1 MHAPS
6 KLSKNNWEALQ
17 YAKRALDVI
26 EHDAARAQEHHHVV
40 RRTAEEPAKKQ
51 HDFDVVTVGTLVVHD
66 KLKAARINGI
76 DSLQPVYESIN
87 ASQVL
92 VSEEFKEAPGIDPM
106 MEQLSVQELQLEGKL
121 NGHNWTQ
128 LLKQTLKRR
137 DQEVQFIKA
146 PVDISNLKAEAV
158 VVNSKEINDRSLSQL
173 ISIDGGDYIV
183 QQEVQF
189 AQPVEVNQL
198 LINERLNHIH
208 VDRQRFDVL
217 LHQANHTQVI
227 VGAKRFE
234 NVRVL
239 EPVSIAVS
247 VPEIGDT

>member
-1 MHAPS
+1 M
-6 KLSKNNWEALQ
+6 Q

-26 EHDAARAQEHHHVV
+26 EHDAARAEAVHHVF
-40 RRTAEEPAKKQ
+40 RRAAEWPKKQ
-51 HDFDVVTVGTLVVHD
+51 HEFDAITVDTLVVHD
-66 KLKAARINGI
+66 QLQAKRINGI
-76 DSLQPVYESIN
+76 DRLQPVYEAVN
-87 ASQVL
+87 ASLVY
-92 VSEEFKEAPGIDPM
+92 VSEKFLQAPGDEPKM
-106 MEQLSVQELQLEGKL
+106 KQLTLQELQLTGKL
-121 NGHNWTQ
+121 NGHNWSQ
-128 LLKQTLKRR
+128 LLEQSLKRR
-137 DQEVQFIKA
+137 DHEVQFIKA

-158 VVNSKEINDRSLSQL
+158 LVNGNEINDKSLGQL

-198 LINERLNHIH
+198 LINDRLNHIH

-239 EPVSIAVS
+239 EPVTIAVS
-247 VPEIGDT
+247 VIRYTLESKSNNLSLLLLPR